1 MNAAP
6 QEITSLVG
14 REVYS
19 NNGVFVG
26 EIEDVRL
33 DLDARSVTGLALA
46 ELNHELFAGRVDAN
60 TGVIVPYRWIRA
72 VGDVVLINDVIERL
86 DTGSDEEEEA
96 EIGQSA

>member
-26 EIEDVRL
+26 EVEDVRL
-33 DLDARSVTGLALA
+33 DLDAQAVTGLALA
-46 ELNHELFAGRVDAN
+46 ELNGQLFAGRVERN
-60 TGVIVPYRWIRA
+60 TGVIVPYRWVRA
-72 VGDVVLINDVIERL
+72 VGDVILVNDIIERL
-86 DTGSDEEEEA
+86 DTGTDEQEA
-96 EIGQSA
+96 EAGQSAQ